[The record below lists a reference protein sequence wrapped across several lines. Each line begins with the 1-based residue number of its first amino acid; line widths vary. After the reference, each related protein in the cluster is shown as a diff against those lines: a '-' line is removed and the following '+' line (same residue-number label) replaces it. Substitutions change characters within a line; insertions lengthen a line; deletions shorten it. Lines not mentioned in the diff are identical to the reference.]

1 MKKVIIYGA
10 SGHGKVILDILGRNP
25 EVEVAGF
32 FDTDAAKDGEEFC
45 GYQIKWASD
54 EALEQAREGGVE
66 YAVISIGDG
75 GERLGVSSRLSGKG
89 FKFFSAIHPTAV
101 VGRGAEIGEGTV
113 IAATAVVN
121 PYARVGKHSIIN
133 TGAAV
138 EHDNIIGDFVHI
150 APGANLGGAVSVGDF
165 SEVFTNATVLPKVK
179 IGAHAIVGAG
189 AVVLKDVPD
198 NTVVVGNP
206 AREIKKAFDKK

>member
-1 MKKVIIYGA
+1 MNMKKRVLIYGA
-10 SGHGKVILDILGRNP
+10 SGHGKVILDILEKIP

-32 FDTDAAKDGEEFC
+32 FDTDAAKDGIDFC
-45 GYQIKWASD
+45 GYMITHKTDESLSD
-54 EALEQAREGGVE
+54 ARAKGVDF
-66 YAVISIGDG
+66 AVISIGDG
-75 GERLGVSSRLSGKG
+75 VERERVAGWLREKD
-89 FKFFSAIHPTAV
+89 FKFFTAIHPSAV
-101 VGRGAEIGEGTV
+101 VGKGAEIGEGTV

-121 PYARVGKHSIIN
+121 PYAKVGRHVIIN

-138 EHDNIIGDFVHI
+138 EHDNIIGDYVHI

-165 SEVFTNATVLPKVK
+165 SEVFTNATVLPKVT
-179 IGAHAIVGAG
+179 IGVHVIVGAG

-206 AREIKKAFDKK
+206 AREIKKRS